1 MKHSALY
8 KNVMKTFKS
17 LWVDE
22 WAILIH
28 DITYYDVWADL
39 WAGFDEMKYFENSA
53 SLSLI
58 LYDSQP

>member
-1 MKHSALY
+1 
-8 KNVMKTFKS
+8 MKTFKS